1 MRCFFNTGIAAEE
14 RRYIRG
20 VTKINWIMEQ
30 LNKIEIRGNVGSVNI
45 LKVGNTRVAHFSVAT
60 NFAYKDRNGE
70 PVIETTWHNVTAW
83 EGTKGIP
90 PLDTIA
96 KGFPINV
103 TGRLRMQKYLAGDG
117 TERTSYDVIAN
128 SIEMVDTNISPQMA

>member
-1 MRCFFNTGIAAEE
+1 MLCFFIQGTRPVE
-14 RRYIRG
+14 RHYIRG

-30 LNKIEIRGNVGSVNI
+30 LNRIEIRGNVGNVNI

-83 EGTKGIP
+83 EGNKGIP

-96 KGFPINV
+96 KGFPVGVI
-103 TGRLRMQKYLAGDG
+103 GRLRMQKYIAGDG
-117 TERTSYDVIAN
+117 TEKTSYDVIAN
-128 SIEMVDTNISPQMA
+128 SIEMIDATISPQMS